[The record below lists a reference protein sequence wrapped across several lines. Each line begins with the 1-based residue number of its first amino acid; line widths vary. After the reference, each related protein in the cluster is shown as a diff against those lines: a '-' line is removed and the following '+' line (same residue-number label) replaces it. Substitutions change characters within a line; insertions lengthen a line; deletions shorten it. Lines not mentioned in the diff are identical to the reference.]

1 MTEDKIILKSRLFFW
16 AAIIAIAM
24 LAAVTLGI
32 ESAKAANGTVEVTV
46 SPGSRANIRSAASLN
61 SSIIGKATRGQR
73 FTYIDTVGSFFKI
86 QYNGTTAYLHNSVAK
101 AISTAQP
108 TPSRGSAQTGTVK
121 VNTTLNVRS
130 GAGTQYKVV
139 GSLKNGT
146 KVEVLGKSG
155 SWYRIKYGSITGYV
169 SGQYLV
175 VSSTSPKPVPAPTPP
190 PVPAPT
196 PSPAPAPTP
205 TAQTGTVKVSSTLN
219 VRSGAGTQYKVV
231 GSLKNGTKVEVLGK
245 SGSWYQIKYGSITG
259 YVSGQYLVVSSTSPT
274 PPPTPSRGSTQTGTV
289 KVSTT
294 LNVRS
299 GAGTQYKVVGSLKN
313 GTKVEVL
320 GKSGSWYQI
329 KYGSITGYVSGQYLV
344 VSSTSPTPPA
354 PTPAPAPAP
363 APAPTPPVPTPTP
376 VPMPTPEP
384 GTLSGKVVFIDAG
397 HGGSDPGTTNAGY
410 KEKDLNLAVANKTVE
425 LLRQAGATVIPT
437 RTADVT
443 VELYDR
449 TAMVNK
455 YILEQEKKAV
465 EQELVGL
472 QETLAELTAQKQS
485 LEQQKQALQDEISYL
500 DAQAYKINVAISA
513 WKDWQD
519 AKSDASKEQQYRD
532 AIAALDEEYRPDSN
546 DSDVETALT
555 AHRDAIRAEIN
566 DIEDKKIAELNES
579 LDEVNAELKK
589 ISDKEE
595 YLDDID
601 RYIASFTWV
610 LNNNQGN
617 NSKTGYPSKA
627 DMIKIFDIEKKYQ
640 DNIIFVS
647 IHGNSTNAVSGNARG
662 AQVYYMAHNT
672 STYYNGYNTAE
683 RYRLAQTLL
692 EEVPKANGLSKNL
705 KYPSPENFA
714 VLREANVVSSLIEL
728 GFLNNTDDRTLLMNP
743 IVQHNSAVGIYN
755 AIVKYFND

>member
-1 MTEDKIILKSRLFFW
+1 
-16 AAIIAIAM
+16 
-24 LAAVTLGI
+24 
-32 ESAKAANGTVEVTV
+32 
-46 SPGSRANIRSAASLN
+46 
-61 SSIIGKATRGQR
+61 
-73 FTYIDTVGSFFKI
+73 
-86 QYNGTTAYLHNSVAK
+86 VAK

-108 TPSRGSAQTGTVK
+108 APSRSSVQTGTVK

-130 GAGTQYKVV
+130 GPGAQYKVV

-146 KVEVLGKSG
+146 KVEVLDKSG
-155 SWYRIKYGSITGYV
+155 SWYKIKYGSITGYV

-175 VSSTSPKPVPAPTPP
+175 ISGTSTTPASPAPT
-190 PVPAPT
+190 PAPT
-196 PSPAPAPTP
+196 PSG
-205 TAQTGTVKVSSTLN
+205 QTGTVKVSSTLN

-259 YVSGQYLVVSSTSPT
+259 YVSGQYLVVSGTSTIPASPAPT
-274 PPPTPSRGSTQTGTV
+274 PEPTPTPSGQTGTV
-289 KVSTT
+289 KVSST

-344 VSSTSPTPPA
+344 VSGTSTTPASPA
-354 PTPAPAPAP
+354 PTPV
-363 APAPTPPVPTPTP
+363 PVPE
-376 VPMPTPEP
+376 PEP
-384 GTLSGKVVFIDAG
+384 QPGILSGKVVFIDAG
-397 HGGSDPGTTNAGY
+397 HGGTDPGTINADY

-455 YILEQEKKAV
+455 YILEQEKKVA
-465 EQELVGL
+465 ERELADL
-472 QETLAELTAQKQS
+472 QKTLNKEIAQKQS
-485 LEQQKQALQDEISYL
+485 LEQQKKALQERLLYL
-500 DAQAYKINVAISA
+500 DDQAYKLNVAISA
-513 WKDWQD
+513 WKNLQD
-519 AKSDASKEQQYRD
+519 IKSDVNVNPSALSEAEKRYNDAVAALDDEYMPEQNDNDVEATLTAYRD
-532 AIAALDEEYRPDSN
+532 A
-546 DSDVETALT
+546 V
-555 AHRDAIRAEIN
+555 RAEID
-566 DIEDKKIAELNES
+566 DIEDKSIPALNKAI
-579 LDEVNAELKK
+579 DEVNAKLKK
-589 ISDKEE
+589 VSDKEK
-595 YLDDID
+595 YISDING
-601 RYIASFTWV
+601 YIASFTWV

-617 NSKTGYPSKA
+617 TSKTGYPSKA
-627 DMIKIFDIEKKYQ
+627 DMIKIFNIEKKYQ

-647 IHGNSTNAVSGNARG
+647 IHGNSTGTSSGNARG

-683 RYRLAQTLL
+683 RYRLAETLL
-692 EEVPKANGLSKNL
+692 EEVPKANGLSRNL
-705 KYPSPENFA
+705 KYPSPQNFA
-714 VLREANVVSSLIEL
+714 VLREANVVSALIEL
-728 GFLNNTDDRTLLMNP
+728 GFLNNTDDRALLMNP
-743 IVQHNSAVGIYN
+743 VVQHNSAVGIYN